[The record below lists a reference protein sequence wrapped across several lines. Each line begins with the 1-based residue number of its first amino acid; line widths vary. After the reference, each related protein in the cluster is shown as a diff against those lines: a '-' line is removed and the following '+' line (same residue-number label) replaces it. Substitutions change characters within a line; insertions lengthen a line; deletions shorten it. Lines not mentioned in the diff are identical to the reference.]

1 MTAAVLGGGV
11 PLVLAAIL
19 AEALVGALPWVRA
32 VLAAP
37 AAAVAAAAGW
47 FERRLNR
54 ARRGTQMLALR
65 GLVVVVILVGLA
77 AAAGALLGWVAAGS
91 RWGEAVEVAAL
102 VCLIGFRPQ
111 LDAARAVGRT
121 LAAGDVDAAR
131 QALAAAGRTDVGAG
145 DQHAL
150 ARTAIE
156 SLTERLAGG
165 IVGIAFWYVLLG
177 LPGAFAFRAVNA
189 VAARIGLPTPHLATF
204 GLCAAR
210 LDEALRYVPAL
221 VGGLLFAAAALF
233 VPGAS
238 FGRAL
243 RTMARDGRRHPSAA
257 GGWTDGAA
265 AGALGLALAGPR
277 RIGGYTL
284 PGPWI
289 GDGRAR
295 ATARDVHRACWLAGV
310 AWLFVLA
317 ALALSIV
324 AQR

>member
-1 MTAAVLGGGV
+1 MTAAVLGDGV
-11 PLVLAAIL
+11 PLVLAALL
-19 AEALVGALPWVRA
+19 AEALAGALPGVRA

-37 AAAVAAAAGW
+37 VAAVAAAAGW

-54 ARRGTQMLALR
+54 ARRGTRMLALR
-65 GLVVVVILVGLA
+65 GLIVVVIVVGLA
-77 AAAGALLGWVAAGS
+77 AAAGALLDAVIGGARGA
-91 RWGEAVEVAAL
+91 EAVHVAAL
-102 VCLIGFRPQ
+102 VFLIGFRPR
-111 LDAARAVGRT
+111 LDAARAVGRA
-121 LAAGDVDAAR
+121 LAAGDLEAAR
-131 QALAAAGRTDVGAG
+131 RALAAAGQTDVGAG

-165 IVGIAFWYVLLG
+165 VVGIAFWYVLLG
-177 LPGAFAFRAVNA
+177 LPGAFAFRAANA

-221 VGGLLFAAAALF
+221 AAGLLVSLAALF

-238 FGRAL
+238 AGRAL
-243 RTMARDGRRHPSAA
+243 RTLLRDGRRHPLPSA
-257 GGWTDGAA
+257 GWIDGAA

-295 ATARDVHRACWLAGV
+295 ATAQDVHRSCWLAGV
-310 AWLFVLA
+310 AWLFVAA
-317 ALALSIV
+317 ALALVIV
-324 AQR
+324 SAR